1 MPKVYWCS
9 PAVVDEHYRSANIK
23 FVLRNLIDI
32 KLGLWPPKDRPDGTD
47 NKSYVESPG
56 ELPAVVDA
64 GPYGVSIKGDTIAFS
79 LSASEIAINIAVEVE
94 RRIDATG
101 RDGWFA
107 RAIYT
112 QGLDYWELAKKEHL
126 EPEDVEDRVKNAIK
140 YASGKRRK
148 TKPYYRWIRD
158 EDCHRKQ
165 RGNQL

>member
-9 PAVVDEHYRSANIK
+9 PDVVAEHYRPANIK

-56 ELPAVVDA
+56 ELPAVVDT
-64 GPYGVSIKGDTIAFS
+64 GSYGVSVKGDTIAFS
-79 LSASEIAINIAVEVE
+79 LSASEMAINIAVEVE
-94 RRIDATG
+94 RRIDAAGEDG
-101 RDGWFA
+101 RLA

-112 QGLDYWELAKKEHL
+112 VGTELWELARLEGL
-126 EPEDVEDRVKNAIK
+126 EPKDVQNRVKNAID

-148 TKPYYRWIRD
+148 TIPYNGWVKD
-158 EDCHRKQ
+158 EDCRRRQK
-165 RGNQL
+165 RNQL